1 MLRKIFPRTLSRS
14 PSSSLVRCADKVDI
28 NRQIHCGVCFRN
40 PRYTSKTNRTTPA
53 LASKYQV
60 ITDVNPAIIGNTA
73 EEIHIEDKYPL
84 LSDEFDGINLERGQ
98 TGVFEI
104 EDLVELLQR
113 ENSKDI
119 FVAAVPKDI
128 RYVDYICVVS
138 GRNKRHILGLSEFVR
153 KVYKKKCYN
162 TDPIPRIEGKESDE
176 WMALDLGN
184 IALHVFTDKA
194 RKAYDLE
201 TLWSVG
207 PEYDDQINKKSEV
220 VDMFENYSDYLKDL
234 KPLG

>member
-1 MLRKIFPRTLSRS
+1 MLRKIFFRALSHR
-14 PSSSLVRCADKVDI
+14 PSSSLLCANNVNV
-28 NRQIHCGVCFRN
+28 NRQIHCGVCLRN
-40 PRYTSKTNRTTPA
+40 PRYTSKTNSTSPA
-53 LASKYQV
+53 LATKYQV
-60 ITDVNPAIIGNTA
+60 ITDVNPQIIENTA
-73 EEIHIEDKYPL
+73 EETPAEDKYPL

-98 TGVFEI
+98 NGVFEI

-119 FVAAVPKDI
+119 FVATVPESI

-138 GRNKRHILGLSEFVR
+138 GRNKRHILALAEFVR
-153 KVYKKKCYN
+153 RVYKKKCYKS
-162 TDPIPRIEGKESDE
+162 DSIPRIEGKESDE

-184 IALHVFTDKA
+184 IALHIFSDKA
-194 RKAYDLE
+194 RKVYDLE

-207 PEYDDQINKKSEV
+207 PEYDDQMNKKSDV

-234 KPLG
+234 KPLS